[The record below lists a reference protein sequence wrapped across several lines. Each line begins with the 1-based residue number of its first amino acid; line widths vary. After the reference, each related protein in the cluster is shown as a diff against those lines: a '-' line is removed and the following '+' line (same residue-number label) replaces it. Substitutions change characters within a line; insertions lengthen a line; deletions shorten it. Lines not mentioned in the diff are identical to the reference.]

1 MYTHIHTI
9 EWNYMPQYS
18 SNNQAYFIN
27 IDGRQIIAELTTKKG
42 SEYYL
47 CSEVQAQAG
56 TLGIYVGCTTPE
68 AKLMVKDHEHETEHS
83 FSLNDQQ
90 YID

>member
-27 IDGRQIIAELTTKKG
+27 IDSRQIIAELTTKKG
-42 SEYYL
+42 NEYYL
-47 CSEVQAQAG
+47 CSEVQAPAG

-90 YID
+90 YIA

>member
-27 IDGRQIIAELTTKKG
+27 IDGRQIVAELTTKKG
-42 SEYYL
+42 NEYYL

>member
-9 EWNYMPQYS
+9 EWNYMPKYS

-42 SEYYL
+42 NEYYL

-56 TLGIYVGCTTPE
+56 TLGIYVGCTTLE
-68 AKLMVKDHEHETEHS
+68 SKLMVKDHEHETEHS

-90 YID
+90 YIE

>member
-27 IDGRQIIAELTTKKG
+27 IDGRQIIAELTTKRG
-42 SEYYL
+42 NEYYL

-90 YID
+90 YIE

>member
-27 IDGRQIIAELTTKKG
+27 IDGRQIVAELTTKKG
-42 SEYYL
+42 NEYYL

-90 YID
+90 YIA